1 MSIIQN
7 DAVPDKYSLKDLF
20 KDICDA
26 IREKN
31 GKSGL
36 IKHTDIPQEIN
47 SIAISGGDDV
57 SYTDEEIRE
66 AVATTLLGG
75 KTNGYNKR
83 TIVK

>member
-1 MSIIQN
+1 MSNIIQ
-7 DAVPDKYSLKDLF
+7 DTVPDKYSLKDLF
-20 KDICDA
+20 KDICDV

-36 IKHTDIPQEIN
+36 IKHTDIPSEIA
-47 SIAISGGDDV
+47 SITISGGDDT

-75 KTNGYNKR
+75 KN
-83 TIVK
+83 